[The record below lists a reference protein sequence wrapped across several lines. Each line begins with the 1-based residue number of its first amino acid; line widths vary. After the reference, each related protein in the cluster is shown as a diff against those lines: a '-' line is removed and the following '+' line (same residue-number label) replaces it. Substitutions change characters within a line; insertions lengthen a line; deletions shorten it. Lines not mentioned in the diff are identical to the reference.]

1 MIQYNNNLSVLPFYD
16 SIEKQNHRKT
26 YAYGEVYPLYC
37 PIGEILPFQ
46 FMTAHQETNNIVSV
60 ELLNM
65 QGQTIQN
72 ITSSLVDGGMKCVQ
86 FADAGYDIFMYPD
99 IMPFS
104 INLQEGRYYLKAVV
118 SAGIFYSEVF
128 TAVADISPYLKIEW
142 RNLEDLI
149 ADNWRIQYSSGA
161 YQFTNKLYLNTQVGK
176 PDYVFEETG
185 ENRDGYFFAEKM
197 ISEKTYKFVFL
208 APEYLC
214 DVMRFIRMADI
225 VKITDRYGR
234 EYYCD
239 TFLITPKW
247 QEQGD
252 LASVEA
258 EFQTDTV
265 AKTIGRGIVA
275 STMGDFNND
284 FNNDYDNT
292 NS

>member
-1 MIQYNNNLSVLPFYD
+1 
-16 SIEKQNHRKT
+16 
-26 YAYGEVYPLYC
+26 
-37 PIGEILPFQ
+37 
-46 FMTAHQETNNIVSV
+46 
-60 ELLNM
+60 
-65 QGQTIQN
+65 
-72 ITSSLVDGGMKCVQ
+72 
-86 FADAGYDIFMYPD
+86 
-99 IMPFS
+99 
-104 INLQEGRYYLKAVV
+104 
-118 SAGIFYSEVF
+118 
-128 TAVADISPYLKIEW
+128 
-142 RNLEDLI
+142 
-149 ADNWRIQYSSGA
+149 
-161 YQFTNKLYLNTQVGK
+161 
-176 PDYVFEETG
+176 
-185 ENRDGYFFAEKM
+185 
-197 ISEKTYKFVFL
+197 
-208 APEYLC
+208 
-214 DVMRFIRMADI
+214 MADI